1 MEKMLVYAKSEL
13 SEVIDV
19 VIECL
24 QNISIITLQ
33 GSLGAGKTTFTKAL
47 LQRLGVVETVLSPTF
62 TYVNEYMSENG
73 LKIYHFDLY
82 RLDSEVDF
90 IELGFDEYLY
100 QKDALVLIEWPEV
113 LTSLLKNNCLRLEF
127 DYEGLEKRCLKII
140 KE

>member
-1 MEKMLVYAKSEL
+1 MLVYAKSEL
-13 SEVIDV
+13 PEVIDV

-33 GSLGAGKTTFTKAL
+33 GSLGAGKTTFSKAL
-47 LQRLGVVETVLSPTF
+47 LKRLGVVDVVLSPTF

>member
-13 SEVIDV
+13 PEVIDV

-33 GSLGAGKTTFTKAL
+33 GSLGAGKTTFSKAL
-47 LQRLGVVETVLSPTF
+47 LKRLGVVDVVLSPTF